1 MRSNNHVK
9 IFYSSDSSKLESK
22 INNWLTEDGRPII
35 LRDIK
40 FSSSISSDSE
50 GIFDSKLYSA
60 LILYCY
66 SC

>member
-9 IFYSSDSSKLESK
+9 IFESPDSSKLEND
-22 INNWLTEDGRPII
+22 INNWLIEDGRPII

-40 FSSSISSDSE
+40 FSSSISCDSE
-50 GIFDSKLYSA
+50 GMFDNEQYSA

-66 SC
+66 SS